1 MGWQAGDSFR
11 PGESPGRDESLPEP
25 LAGFGHGGTWDAAAP
40 SATLAAALEAA
51 AGPDGLYAGADASAL
66 VGIVRQWAA
75 IESWAAAGLLAALRA
90 MVREDSE
97 GTPLLRRR
105 ADLPDGWNDSL
116 NYEVAA
122 ALAMGPVSAG
132 NLAGLAWTL
141 GARLPGIG
149 RLLADGTLTRA
160 KAKLVAATFDPLN
173 EDEAARAEALV
184 LPELAGKT
192 YFQVE
197 RLAWR
202 AALAVAP
209 DVAERRRS
217 AAERERARVTVF
229 REESGAVGLSG
240 RDLPAAEALSGHASV
255 LARARQYETSGA
267 FPGHTG
273 SGLQALAYLHLLNG
287 VTAQDAIAFAR
298 AATAEPP
305 DGTGQDED
313 GDNEDPRG
321 EADGDTDAPGVAGD
335 ESHGDDPGPDGGG
348 PRAAQVTHPTQN
360 QAEQPASRRRPR

>member
-1 MGWQAGDSFR
+1 MDWQADDSR
-11 PGESPGRDESLPEP
+11 PGGEPGQGDGLPG
-25 LAGFGHGGTWDAAAP
+25 LIAGFERGGAWGAAGP
-40 SATLAAALEAA
+40 SAALAAALEAA
-51 AGPDGLYAGADASAL
+51 AGPEDLYEGAGPDAL

-75 IESWAAAGLLAALRA
+75 IESWAAAGLLAALRT
-90 MVREDSE
+90 MMRED
-97 GTPLLRRR
+97 GAGNPLLRRR
-105 ADLPDGWNDSL
+105 LDLPDGWDDSL
-116 NYEVAA
+116 NYEIAG

-141 GARLPGIG
+141 GMRLPGIG
-149 RLLADGTLTRA
+149 RLLAGGTLTKA
-160 KAKLVAATFDPLN
+160 KAKLIVQAFEPLD
-173 EDEAARAEALV
+173 EDEAARAEALIV
-184 LPELAGKT
+184 PELAGRT

-209 DVAERRRS
+209 DAADRRRS

-240 RDLPAAEALSGHASV
+240 RDLPAAQALSGHASV
-255 LARARQYETSGA
+255 LARAGQYETSGA
-267 FPGHTG
+267 FPGQAAG
-273 SGLQALAYLHLLNG
+273 SLQALAYLHLLNG

-313 GDNEDPRG
+313 DADDENDENSRS
-321 EADGDTDAPGVAGD
+321 EAGSGTGAPGDGG
-335 ESHGDDPGPDGGG
+335 SHGSP
-348 PRAAQVTHPTQN
+348 AVT
-360 QAEQPASRRRPR
+360 AV